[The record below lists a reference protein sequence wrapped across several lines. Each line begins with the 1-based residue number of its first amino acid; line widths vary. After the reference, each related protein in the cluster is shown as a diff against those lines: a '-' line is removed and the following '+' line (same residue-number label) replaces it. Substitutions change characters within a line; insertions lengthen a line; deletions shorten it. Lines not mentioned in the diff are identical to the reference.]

1 MTRLA
6 PVRERRIV
14 DVGRTHDLLL
24 LTGVVLASVV
34 TYVTRLGFYS
44 DDWAFL
50 AVMTHA
56 DDRSI
61 AGLIGAMSDFN
72 VNLRM
77 RPTQMAYQ
85 AVLYSAFR
93 LDPFGYHVVNALV
106 LAAMISLLYL
116 VLREIRVSRPVAV
129 SIALVYAL
137 LPSYSA
143 DRFWFAA
150 FGYALSMALAL
161 GSIYTDLRALQ
172 SAQRRIA
179 WKASS
184 LLLLA
189 AASFGYET
197 VIPLLIV
204 SPVLTWL
211 VVRRREESAARL
223 HGPAAVAYVLAPYL
237 ILSVAIVYKAGV
249 DQGSGLGSN
258 PIFYLVRLA
267 VGSVTVQFG
276 SFGIGLPFAAWWST
290 RRLSAIGIA
299 FGIALGMVV
308 FVYLMA
314 VLKGSGGFA
323 APRTWWRLAAAGF
336 VVFALGYAI
345 FLTTARVAFGSTG
358 ISNRTGLVAAL
369 GVATV
374 LVATMG
380 LLTSRVASA
389 AARRI
394 AFAASVA
401 AVCSMGFLVIEALGE
416 PWATSWLHQQSV
428 LRDIRT
434 ALPDPQAG
442 STLILDG
449 VCPYEGPAI
458 VFESSWDLAGA
469 VQVAYDDPTLSA
481 DVTTSTMTVGSEGIE
496 TTVYGGPGT
505 AAFHPYRQRL
515 LVYDRASGSVV
526 VLADERAALEYFGT
540 RDPQGSA
547 RCPTGVP
554 GYGELLLPADR
565 VFLWLEARGFRPW

>member
-1 MTRLA
+1 MTQLDPA
-6 PVRERRIV
+6 DQRRIA
-14 DVGRTHDLLL
+14 DVGRTRDLLL

-61 AGLIGAMSDFN
+61 AGLIDAMSDFN
-72 VNLRM
+72 VTLRM

-93 LDPFGYHVVNALV
+93 LDPFGYHIVNTLV

-116 VLREIRVSRPVAV
+116 VLREIGVPRPVAV

-172 SAQRRIA
+172 SARRRIA

-197 VIPLLIV
+197 VIPLLMV

-211 VVRRREESAARL
+211 VVRRREEVAARL
-223 HGPAAVAYVLAPYL
+223 HGAAAVAYVLAPYV
-237 ILSVAIVYKAGV
+237 ILSVAIVYKAGI

-258 PIFYLVRLA
+258 PLYLVRLA
-267 VGSVTVQFG
+267 VGSVTVHFG
-276 SFGIGLPFAAWWST
+276 SFGIGLPFAAWWSIG
-290 RRLSAIGIA
+290 RLSAIGIA
-299 FGIALGMVV
+299 FGIAMGIVV
-308 FVYLMA
+308 FVFLMA
-314 VLKGSGGFA
+314 VLKASERFA
-323 APRTWWRLAAAGF
+323 AARTWWRLAVAGL

-345 FLTTARVAFGSTG
+345 FLTTPRIAFGSTG

-369 GVATV
+369 GAATV
-374 LVATMG
+374 LVATIG
-380 LLTSRVASA
+380 LLTSRLASP

-401 AVCSMGFLVIEALGE
+401 AVCSMGSFVIGSLGE
-416 PWATSWLHQQSV
+416 PWATSWLHQRSV
-428 LRDIRT
+428 LRDIRA
-434 ALPDPQAG
+434 ALPDPPAG

-449 VCPYEGPAI
+449 VCPYEGPAV

-469 VQVAYDDPTLSA
+469 VKVAYDDPTLSA

-496 TTVYGGPGT
+496 TTVYGPGT
-505 AAFHPYRQRL
+505 AAFHPYRQGL
-515 LVYDRASGSVV
+515 LVYDRARGTVV
-526 VLADERAALEYFGT
+526 RLSHERAALEYFGT
-540 RDPQGSA
+540 RDPRGSA

-565 VFLWLEARGFRPW
+565 VFLWLEARGFGPW